1 MVCYLLVLSAV
12 TSLLE
17 NHHDK
22 IHQNNHESEA
32 GTLPPF

>member
-1 MVCYLLVLSAV
+1 MVCYLSVLSAL
-12 TSLLE
+12 TNQLE

-22 IHQNNHESEA
+22 THQNNHESEA